1 MSIESAPRRASARAR
16 QVAQEGSPLFWI
28 LLGATAFLL
37 GVGLLMV
44 LSASAVYSIKE
55 NGSAWGLASRQFAFA
70 FAGLALMYLA
80 IRLPR
85 ITWVRL
91 ATPVLWLVFAL
102 LILVLIVGTE
112 VGGQKNWI
120 VIYGPIRLQPSEF
133 AKFALVLW
141 VPFMLATREARARR
155 WAQLLVPISI
165 GGFATIG
172 LVLAEKDGGTP
183 MVMAPILLAMLWVAG
198 APKRFIGAVTALGFT
213 GVALLT
219 YLEDYRRARFESWL
233 NPWADPKGD
242 GMQAVHAQLALGSGG
257 LWGEGLGAG
266 REKWGSLPAAHT
278 DFILAVVGE
287 ELGLLGTL
295 AILSAVAIVVW
306 ACLQISL
313 KTADPFVRYV
323 SVGVAAWIG
332 MQSVFNIG
340 AVIGAIPITGVTLPL
355 VSYGGSSLVPTLV
368 ALGIVMSFVRPA
380 SLAWKM
386 PRRRQ

>member
-1 MSIESAPRRASARAR
+1 MAIRSTSASGTQSGR
-16 QVAQEGSPLFWI
+16 AQENTSTLFWT
-28 LLGATAFLL
+28 LLVATSFLL

-44 LSASAVYSIKE
+44 LSASAVYSIKD
-55 NGSAWGLASRQFAFA
+55 NGSAWGLATRQFTFA
-70 FAGLALMYLA
+70 AVGLACMYLA
-80 IRLPR
+80 IRMPR

-91 ATPVLWLVFAL
+91 ATPVLWGV
-102 LILVLIVGTE
+102 LILLVAVLVIGLE

-120 VIYGPIRLQPSEF
+120 VIYGPLRIQPSEF
-133 AKFALVLW
+133 AKLALVLW
-141 VPFMLATREARARR
+141 VPFMLATRESRARR
-155 WAQLLVPISI
+155 WTELLVPIGL
-165 GGFATIG
+165 GGFVTIG

-198 APKRFIGAVTALGFT
+198 APKRFIAFVTGLGFA
-213 GVALLT
+213 GVAVLT

-233 NPWADPKGD
+233 DPWADPKGD

-257 LWGEGLGAG
+257 IWGEGLGAG

-295 AILSAVAIVVW
+295 AIIAAISAVVW
-306 ACLQISL
+306 ACLQIAL
-313 KTADPFVRYV
+313 KTNDPFVRYA

-332 MQSVFNIG
+332 MQAMFNVG

-355 VSYGGSSLVPTLV
+355 VSYGGSSLIPTLV
-368 ALGIVMSFVRPA
+368 ALGLVMSFVRPPA
-380 SLAWKM
+380 LDWKL
-386 PRRRQ
+386 RRRS

>member
-1 MSIESAPRRASARAR
+1 MSIGSAPRTASTKARAL
-16 QVAQEGSPLFWI
+16 AQEGSPLFWI
-28 LLGATAFLL
+28 LLGSTAFLL

-44 LSASAVYSIKE
+44 LSASAVYSIKD
-55 NGSAWGLASRQFAFA
+55 NGSAWGLAFRQFIFA
-70 FAGLALMYLA
+70 GVGLALMYVA
-80 IRLPR
+80 MRLPR

-91 ATPVLWLVFAL
+91 ATPFLWFVFAL
-102 LILVLIVGTE
+102 LIAVLIVGTE

-133 AKFALVLW
+133 AKLALVMW
-141 VPFMLATREARARR
+141 VPFMLATREAKARR
-155 WAQLLVPISI
+155 WPQLLTPISI

-172 LVLAEKDGGTP
+172 LVLAERDGGTP

-198 APKRFIGAVTALGFT
+198 VPKRFVATVTALGFT

-257 LWGEGLGAG
+257 IWGEGLGAG

-295 AILSAVAIVVW
+295 AILFAVSALVW

-313 KTADPFVRYV
+313 KTADPFVRYA

-332 MQSVFNIG
+332 VQATFNIG

-355 VSYGGSSLVPTLV
+355 VSYGGSSLIPTLV
-368 ALGIVMSFVRPA
+368 ALGMVMSFVRPP
-380 SLAWKM
+380 SLAWTM
-386 PRRRQ
+386 PGRRK

>member
-1 MSIESAPRRASARAR
+1 MSIESAPRRVSIRAR
-16 QVAQEGSPLFWI
+16 ELAQEGSPLFWI

-55 NGSAWGLASRQFAFA
+55 NGSAWGFALRQFTFA
-70 FAGLALMYLA
+70 GIGLALMYLA

-91 ATPVLWLVFAL
+91 ATPFLWFVFAL
-102 LILVLIVGTE
+102 LIAVLVVGTE

-120 VIYGPIRLQPSEF
+120 VIYGPIRIQPSEF
-133 AKFALVLW
+133 AKLALVLW

-155 WAQLLVPISI
+155 WAQLLVPISV

-198 APKRFIGAVTALGFT
+198 APKRFIGAVTALGFM

-257 LWGEGLGAG
+257 IWGEGLGAG

-295 AILSAVAIVVW
+295 AILCAVAIVVW

-313 KTADPFVRYV
+313 KTSDPFVRYA

-332 MQSVFNIG
+332 MQSIFNIG

-355 VSYGGSSLVPTLV
+355 VSYGGSSLIPTLV
-368 ALGIVMSFVRPA
+368 ALGFVMSFVRPA

-386 PRRRQ
+386 PRRRT